1 MFINFRVRNF
11 RSIREEMIFSMERRG
26 QTKDLPENS
35 FMASGLPMKS
45 ALLKSAV
52 IYGGNASGKSNLIS
66 AVTAMQMVILHRGV
80 EDVEVKRWLEPFQ
93 LSESTVNEPI
103 LFEMELAVNGRHF
116 RYGFECTR
124 ERIVTEWLYARK
136 QRMTLM
142 FAREG
147 DAFVESSPDFTEL
160 TAWRK
165 ILSDTK
171 LSLPA
176 EALFLPTAAK
186 MFAGGMCEAVQ
197 EWFEHKL
204 LVLSAETYRQYLGMT
219 FEAMKDHELSRKIS
233 MLISKADFGI
243 QSVEIGDAHADESD
257 MMNVWTK
264 HVVDGK
270 SYRFNMFRQESA
282 GTRKVFALSAPLLD
296 VLTHGKVLFIDEL
309 DSSLHPLLVAQLL
322 ELFHFDN
329 PHCAQIVA
337 TAHSPSILTETTLR
351 HDQVWFVSK
360 NDDGNT
366 MLASLA
372 DFKGIRG
379 NFARIAKDYLHGC
392 FGGVPNIR
400 DLKVEG

>member
-11 RSIREEMIFSMERRG
+11 RSIREEIIFSMERHG
-26 QTKDLPENS
+26 QAKDLPENS
-35 FMASGLPMKS
+35 FIVSGLHSKTT
-45 ALLKSAV
+45 LLKSSV

-66 AVTAMQMVILHRGV
+66 AITAMQAVIMHRGV
-80 EDVEVKRWLEPFQ
+80 EDIEVKRWLEPFQ
-93 LSESTVNEPI
+93 LSEVTVNEPI
-103 LFEMELAVNGRHF
+103 LFEMELVVNGRRF

-147 DAFVESSPDFTEL
+147 DAFVESSPDFSEL

-165 ILSDTK
+165 IISDTK

-197 EWFEHKL
+197 EWFEHTL

-243 QSVEIGDAHADESD
+243 QSVEIGDAQATESE

-270 SYRFNMFRQESA
+270 LFRFNMFRQESA

-322 ELFHFDN
+322 ELFHVDN

-360 NDDGNT
+360 SDDGTT

-400 DLKVEG
+400 DLKVEE

>member
-1 MFINFRVRNF
+1 
-11 RSIREEMIFSMERRG
+11 
-26 QTKDLPENS
+26 
-35 FMASGLPMKS
+35 
-45 ALLKSAV
+45 
-52 IYGGNASGKSNLIS
+52 
-66 AVTAMQMVILHRGV
+66 
-80 EDVEVKRWLEPFQ
+80 
-93 LSESTVNEPI
+93 
-103 LFEMELAVNGRHF
+103 
-116 RYGFECTR
+116 
-124 ERIVTEWLYARK
+124 
-136 QRMTLM
+136 
-142 FAREG
+142 
-147 DAFVESSPDFTEL
+147 
-160 TAWRK
+160 
-165 ILSDTK
+165 
-171 LSLPA
+171 
-176 EALFLPTAAK
+176 
-186 MFAGGMCEAVQ
+186 
-197 EWFEHKL
+197 
-204 LVLSAETYRQYLGMT
+204 MT
-219 FEAMKDHELSRKIS
+219 FEAMKDHDLSRKIS

-243 QSVEIGDAHADESD
+243 QSVEIGDAHATESE

-360 NDDGNT
+360 NDDGTT

-400 DLKVEG
+400 DLKVEE